1 MRAFTSA
8 NGIKATRRQAQ
19 LEQYAW
25 QNRRV
30 LTDSEAV
37 LWAELRGRKLGVQF
51 RRQVPLCGRYVVDFY
66 APAAQLV
73 VEVDGGY
80 HHLRTGADARRDRT
94 LRRAGYRVLRLGAAL
109 VLQDPSAAV
118 RSIKLLL
125 SLRL

>member
-51 RRQVPLCGRYVVDFY
+51 RQDLP
-66 APAAQLV
+66 
-73 VEVDGGY
+73 
-80 HHLRTGADARRDRT
+80 T
-94 LRRAGYRVLRLGAAL
+94 L
-109 VLQDPSAAV
+109 
-118 RSIKLLL
+118 
-125 SLRL
+125 